1 MPTAIGGFI
10 GWLVTSGISVLG
22 AVGFSE
28 AAAIFVIDIGIK
40 LGGLA
45 LLGHLAG
52 KLIDIP
58 DLTQT
63 AVSNLVTTRGT
74 LEHQRLIYGEVLASG
89 PLWYMNTAGSHN
101 QSLYHAVMVA
111 GHEVDDITDMWLDEH
126 VIPNAAIDWG
136 GDGSVD
142 SGDFRGN
149 LSEQTTVYFQK
160 KLGSSNQSASTFLAS
175 VLGGGFSEITSQ
187 HQLRGIAYFVARLDY
202 FENQT
207 QVWSAGVPNN
217 YRALVRGKKVY
228 NPNSDSTTA
237 WGTGPHR
244 LTNSGTWE
252 WSNNPALC
260 WADYMIDNRLGLGE
274 NPDKI
279 DYAYVASVSAINS
292 THVYTPVGSSPR
304 FTCNGILNGGTS
316 HQANLAAILSSANMT
331 MALVQ
336 GRWKLRGWEFETPTL
351 QFNDDDVRGDMQI
364 RLSTEESARYNTVR
378 GSFVD
383 KDRQWTAQQFPAFT
397 AAEYVSRDNGEVLYK
412 DIQMPMTTDVYEAQR
427 LAAGVL
433 EQSDLQKVV
442 VYPSNFKTLPVEIGG
457 TIKLS
462 NTKMGWED
470 EVFRVTNY
478 TMNDMAGIDLI
489 LQEDNVA
496 AYTPVG
502 TAEYTVSSQ
511 GSYVTA
517 NPGVPAPSS
526 LWLVG
531 GGSFIGVNWTTPPA
545 RLYETVRVYAA
556 RTSSWSDAN
565 IVGDVRGASF
575 EHKVDAPTSY
585 WYWVQ
590 AANFAGELSN
600 RLPNSDYSAVGGNAN
615 PYDAYDNYTFD
626 KSAVNTDFFES
637 TDLSSGWMIVSSA
650 GSNATN
656 GMRIIKSTAAFFQYA
671 GRTFYPLADHQII
684 SDTMKLRVRYKVE
697 STNGYS
703 FPNSAGLYLAAF
715 AWQINTP
722 APPTY
727 PPKLLP
733 GDRQLVVLDSKF
745 WPVASL
751 ATAGTWGYVEATL
764 ATSGSWVDG
773 HKLGKPACGISVLS
787 GSSQYFQII
796 FDDLSFR
803 YT

>member
-1 MPTAIGGFI
+1 MPQALLGFVGMVG
-10 GWLVTSGISVLG
+10 GWLITGTV
-22 AVGFSE
+22 AVFGE
-28 AAAIFVIDIGIK
+28 AAAIFILD
-40 LGGLA
+40 LGAKIAGLQF
-45 LLGHLAG
+45 LGWLSG
-52 KLIDIP
+52 KLTPTP
-58 DLTQT
+58 DVSQT
-63 AVSNLVTTRGT
+63 AVSQSILVRGT
-74 LEHQRLIYGEVLASG
+74 VEHQRIIYGEVLVGGTIAY
-89 PLWYMNTAGSHN
+89 LNTAGTHN
-101 QSLYHAVMVA
+101 QSLYHAILFA
-111 GHEVDDITDMWLDEH
+111 GHQIEDVTDVWLDNEI
-126 VIPNAAIDWG
+126 IPSAAIDWSG
-136 GDGSVD
+136 NGSVD
-142 SGDFRGN
+142 SGWLAGD
-149 LSEQTTVYFQK
+149 LALQTTAYFNK
-160 KLGSSNQSASTFLAS
+160 YLGTSNQTASAPLISA
-175 VLGGGFSEITSQ
+175 FSEITSQ
-187 HQLRGIAYFVARLDY
+187 HQGRNIAYLVSRFDY
-202 FENQT
+202 FEGQT
-207 QVWSAGVPNN
+207 QVWSAGPPQQI
-217 YRALVRGKKVY
+217 RGLVKGKKVY
-228 NPNSDSTTA
+228 DPRSDSTQSF
-237 WGTGPHR
+237 GTGPHR
-244 LTNSGTWE
+244 VNSIPTWAY
-252 WSNNPALC
+252 SNNPALC
-260 WADYMIDNRLGLGE
+260 WADYMIDSRLGVGVA
-274 NPDKI
+274 PSKI
-279 DYAYVASVSAINS
+279 DYGYVASAANVCD
-292 THVYTPVGSSPR
+292 TVVFTPVGTDVR
-304 FTCNGILNGGTS
+304 FSCNGVLFTS
-316 HQANLAAILSSANMT
+316 TQHEGNVAAILSSFNGSQTRVNGTYKVRA
-331 MALVQ
+331 
-336 GRWKLRGWEFETPTL
+336 FSYSTPTL
-351 QFNDDDVRGDMQI
+351 QFDENDLRGDAQFS
-364 RLSTEESARYNTVR
+364 LDPDENDRYNTVR
-378 GSFVD
+378 GIFID
-383 KDRQWTAQQFPAFT
+383 KDRLWESAQFPAFT
-397 AAEYVSRDNGEVLYK
+397 ASEYVARDGGNVKFE
-412 DIQMPMTTDVYEAQR
+412 DIQLPMTTDVYAAQR
-427 LAAGVL
+427 LAAGIL
-433 EQSDLQKVV
+433 ERSDMTTTVI
-442 VYPSNFKTLPVEIGG
+442 YPATFNAMPAEING

-462 NTKMGWED
+462 NAKMNWTDKE
-470 EVFRVTNY
+470 FRVINY
-478 TMNDMAGIDLI
+478 SVSDNKGIDLV
-489 LQEDNVA
+489 LREDSVS
-496 AYTPVG
+496 AYTDVA
-502 TAEYTVSSQ
+502 TNEYTVSSQ

-590 AANFAGELSN
+590 AVNFAGELSN